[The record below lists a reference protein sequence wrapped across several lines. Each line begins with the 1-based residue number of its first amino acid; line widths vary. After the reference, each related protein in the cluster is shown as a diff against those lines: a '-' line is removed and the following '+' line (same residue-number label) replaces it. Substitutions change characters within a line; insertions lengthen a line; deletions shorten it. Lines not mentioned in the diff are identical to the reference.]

1 MAKEEIEEVEEE
13 EVVEEGPAKGG
24 PKGGPKGIVP
34 ADDLK
39 PLMDEVDRILG
50 APAPAGEEIAEET
63 FEETMEAPE
72 EAPEEAVEAAI
83 DVTAIMEALDI
94 DEAQARK
101 LYEASQQIGSLEGLE
116 VAAVAE
122 ALAADFQLRMQVE
135 KIAGGLEDT
144 MVADEAEIGIEAD
157 LAAGLAPGTDMPA
170 PMTPGGY

>member
-13 EVVEEGPAKGG
+13 EVVEEGPAKGA
-24 PKGGPKGIVP
+24 PKGIVP

-50 APAPAGEEIAEET
+50 APAPEGEEVAEET
-63 FEETMEAPE
+63 FEETVEEPMEE
-72 EAPEEAVEAAI
+72 PEEAVEAAI
-83 DVTAIMEALDI
+83 DVTAIMEALSI

-101 LYEASQQIGSLEGLE
+101 LYEASQQLGSLEGLE
-116 VAAVAE
+116 IEEIAE

-144 MVADEAEIGIEAD
+144 VAADEAEVGVEAD
-157 LAAGLAPGTDMPA
+157 LAAGLNPGGMPA